1 MLGNTISNFLSF
13 IEKKLISLN
22 LLMSDYTPYS
32 LGSFTSSLKNKK
44 KEFKPPSAGSAENSY
59 LDNLT
64 ESSDLAR
71 YWTRHSRVLFI
82 NGDYSFIAVTLDKS
96 DKVWLWSLMANIY

>member
-1 MLGNTISNFLSF
+1 MLGNAVSNFLSF
-13 IEKKLISLN
+13 IEKKSISLK

-32 LGSFTSSLKNKK
+32 LGNFTSSLKNNK

-59 LDNLT
+59 LGTLT

-71 YWTRHSRVLFI
+71 YWTRHSKVLFI
-82 NGDYSFIAVTLDKS
+82 NWNYSFIAVTLDKS
-96 DKVWLWSLMANIY
+96 DEVWL